1 MTVKGWFVTGTDTGV
16 GKTRVA
22 TALLAGLRAS
32 GVSALGMKPV
42 ASGCRH
48 TPSGLRS
55 EDAEALRA
63 AGSCRRPYDEV
74 NPYAFAPA
82 IAPHLAAEA
91 AGVVI
96 REQTIQEHFGR
107 LCAQAECVVVEGV
120 GGWLVPLGPA
130 LTMADIARALRLP
143 VIMVVGLR
151 LGCLNHAL
159 LTAAAIHQ
167 SGLRLAGWVANR
179 IEPDFEKFDEN
190 VGSLAA
196 RLDAPLIGR
205 IPFLAEGLMSLEDM
219 ASHLE
224 LSKLGIHERQHH
236 GASP

>member
-22 TALLAGLRAS
+22 TGLLAGLRAR

-48 TPSGLRS
+48 TPSGLRNA
-55 EDAEALRA
+55 DAEALRA
-63 AGSCRRPYDEV
+63 AGSCRLRYDEV
-74 NPYAFAPA
+74 NPYAFAPG

-96 REQTIQEHFGR
+96 REHAIQEHFAR
-107 LCAQAECVVVEGV
+107 LCTQAQRVVVEGV

-167 SGLRLAGWVANR
+167 SGLTLAGWVANR
-179 IEPDFEKFDEN
+179 IEPDFEKPDEN
-190 VGSLAA
+190 VESLAA

-205 IPFLAEGLMSLEDM
+205 IPFLAEGLMSPEDM
-219 ASHLE
+219 APHLD
-224 LSKLGIHERQHH
+224 LGKLGIHERQHH
-236 GASP
+236 GAPP

>member
-1 MTVKGWFVTGTDTGV
+1 MKHRTQPNQ
-16 GKTRVA
+16 
-22 TALLAGLRAS
+22 ALRR
-32 GVSALGMKPV
+32 P
-42 ASGCRH
+42 
-48 TPSGLRS
+48 
-55 EDAEALRA
+55 ALRA
-63 AGSCRRPYDEV
+63 AGSCLRRYDEV

-130 LTMADIARALRLP
+130 LTMADIASALRLP
-143 VIMVVGLR
+143 VIMVVGMR

-167 SGLRLAGWVANR
+167 SGLVLAGWVANR
-179 IEPDFEKFDEN
+179 IEPDFEKPDEN
-190 VGSLAA
+190 VASLAA

-205 IPFLAEGLMSLEDM
+205 IPFLAEGLMSPEDM

-224 LSKLGIHERQHH
+224 LDKLGINERQHH
-236 GASP
+236 GVSP